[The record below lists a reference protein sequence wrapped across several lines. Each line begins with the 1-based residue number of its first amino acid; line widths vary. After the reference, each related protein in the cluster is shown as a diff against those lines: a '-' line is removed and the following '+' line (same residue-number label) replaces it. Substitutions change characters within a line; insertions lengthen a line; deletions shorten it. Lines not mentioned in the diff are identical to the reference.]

1 MAGYEFVIRSNA
13 AARPGRWAF
22 PSRCFVI
29 GSGSAAGLRVSAPA
43 VALLHAEITV
53 DDAAQ
58 VWVRDLTGA
67 GRTSVDGRQIKS
79 ARLSV
84 GATLK
89 LGELELE
96 FHQLEA
102 QARTEDHPV
111 LGGVASPDDDDAP
124 TLRPATPTNAP
135 ALGDEPDRDL
145 VHGEV
150 VGGRYRI
157 DRKLAEGGMG
167 EVYLAE
173 HVELQKRVALKIM
186 LPSLSA
192 DPQFVARFK
201 AEAVSVTRIGHQNIV
216 DVSDFGQTD
225 DARFYFVMEW
235 LDGVT
240 LTTLARHGALSIE
253 RTVGLVLQIAR
264 ALAAAHDK
272 GIVHRD
278 LKPDNVMVLQRP
290 ERADFVKVLDFGVAK
305 LPRSATHEQT
315 AVGTLVGTPAYMSPE
330 VIRGLS
336 ADARADIYALG
347 LITRELLTGT
357 QTFIG
362 GSGFEVMSRQVNEP
376 PPPWPDA
383 LVDRLPLALGA
394 MVMKM
399 LEKAPE
405 RRPQSL
411 HEVVSVLESIDAR
424 QAPPRAE
431 ATLPPSSPSRAG
443 LGVLVALAL
452 GIVAV
457 VVAMTVSEEKPT
469 PPPEAKPLAP
479 VSAVK
484 LPLLRLPLGG
494 SEVIKNGNLR
504 RIDPNPEHLV
514 EVTSLGSGAW
524 VIKALARGTCTLQV
538 MAKEGPTTWDIEV
551 P

>member
-29 GSGSAAGLRVSAPA
+29 GAGSAAGLRLSAPA

-67 GRTSVDGRQIKS
+67 GRTSVDGRQVKS
-79 ARLSV
+79 ARLLV

-96 FHQLEA
+96 FHHLEA

-111 LGGVASPDDDDAP
+111 LGGAPSPDDDAP
-124 TLRPATPTNAP
+124 TLRPATPTDAP
-135 ALGDEPDRDL
+135 ALGDHPDRAL

-186 LPSLSA
+186 LRSLSA

-201 AEAVSVTRIGHQNIV
+201 AEAVSVTRIGHQDIV

-225 DARFYFVMEW
+225 DGRFYFVMEW

-240 LTTLARHGALSIE
+240 LTALARQGALPIE
-253 RTVGLVLQIAR
+253 RTVGLVVQIAR

-278 LKPDNVMVLQRP
+278 LKPDNVMVLQRR

-330 VIRGLS
+330 VIRAQP

-357 QTFIG
+357 PTFSG
-362 GSGFEVMSRQVNEP
+362 GSGFEVMAKQVNDP

-383 LVDRLPLALGA
+383 LVERLPLALGT

-411 HEVVSVLESIDAR
+411 HEVVTLLESIDAR
-424 QAPPRAE
+424 QAPLRPEE
-431 ATLPPSSPSRAG
+431 APPAPPSRAG
-443 LGVLVALAL
+443 VVVLVAIAL
-452 GIVAV
+452 GIVGVA
-457 VVAMTVSEEKPT
+457 VAMTVSEEKPA
-469 PPPEAKPLAP
+469 PPPVATPLAP
-479 VSAVK
+479 SVAVK
-484 LPLLRLPLGG
+484 LPTLRLPLGA
-494 SEVIKNGNLR
+494 SEVVKNSAVR
-504 RIDPNPEHLV
+504 RIEPNPEHLV
-514 EVTSLGSGAW
+514 DVSMLGSGEW

-538 MAKEGPTTWDIEV
+538 VVREGPTTWDVEV
-551 P
+551 Q